1 MLSPNCHHEKSTVF
15 VNQRQCFSL
24 SKKQYSIFMLR
35 AAARIQSNLLCKF
48 INSGSMYLGI
58 YTREEKM
65 CPQDAV
71 FLRDSLESV
80 VSSERLFGKRSFS
93 TASGTMSFSLCLLE
107 LCNFCLADNHT
118 DQRIKFII
126 VRGRLSGGS
135 IPALSITLSIHAI
148 LRPSF
153 SITSTPSI
161 SCIASPL
168 SAPCTAF
175 Q

>member
-1 MLSPNCHHEKSTVF
+1 MSFSLCH
-15 VNQRQCFSL
+15 SL

-93 TASGTMSFSLCLLE
+93 TASGTMSFSLCLFG

-135 IPALSITLSIHAI
+135 MPALSITLSIHAI

-153 SITSTPSI
+153 SMTSTPSI
-161 SCIASPL
+161 SCTASPL

>member
-1 MLSPNCHHEKSTVF
+1 
-15 VNQRQCFSL
+15 
-24 SKKQYSIFMLR
+24 MLR

-93 TASGTMSFSLCLLE
+93 TASAAKRIPFSG
-107 LCNFCLADNHT
+107 FCDVERPRIVPVLHRHT
-118 DQRIKFII
+118 RITAAEY
-126 VRGRLSGGS
+126 VEMWVSGCS
-135 IPALSITLSIHAI
+135 WV
-148 LRPSF
+148 
-153 SITSTPSI
+153 SI
-161 SCIASPL
+161 SLGNTMVLFLSDNSLSRKLSVDKYVL
-168 SAPCTAF
+168 SAALRSFNLSTDAF
-175 Q
+175 SVPSHRSLHSG

>member
-1 MLSPNCHHEKSTVF
+1 MCL
-15 VNQRQCFSL
+15 SL

-93 TASGTMSFSLCLLE
+93 TASGTMSFSLCLLG

-153 SITSTPSI
+153 SMTSTPSI
-161 SCIASPL
+161 SCTASPL

>member
-1 MLSPNCHHEKSTVF
+1 MSFSLCL
-15 VNQRQCFSL
+15 SL

-93 TASGTMSFSLCLLE
+93 TASGTMSFSMCLFG

-153 SITSTPSI
+153 SMTSTPSI
-161 SCIASPL
+161 SCTASPL